1 MTKFFKIIGSIIGIA
16 FFVFTLIP
24 FIWTFYCSFRTSGSL
39 SLGKFWTDISD
50 FTFGNYISV
59 FSSTATNLTTCIINS
74 FITATAVTIISLF
87 VALITGYV
95 LTRFRLKGRN
105 AFIIFFLSGQ
115 MFPLVLVLI
124 PLFQLLNTIGLI
136 NTLPGLILTHIVMAL
151 PFSIWLTVGYMT
163 QIPREL
169 DEAAMIDG
177 LGWFGCLVKIVL
189 PLALP
194 AIAVV
199 AFYSFM
205 VSWGDYLFA
214 SIISQEVSSQT
225 LPYGIATFMSS
236 STSNLRWGSINAAII
251 VSVTPTT
258 ILFMILKKWIIE
270 GLTSGAVKG

>member
-1 MTKFFKIIGSIIGIA
+1 
-16 FFVFTLIP
+16 
-24 FIWTFYCSFRTSGSL
+24 L
-39 SLGKFWTDISD
+39 SLGKFWTGFSD
-50 FTFGNYISV
+50 LTFDNYVSV
-59 FSSTATNLTTCIINS
+59 FTSTATNLTTCIINS
-74 FITATAVTIISLF
+74 FIAAIAVTVISLF
-87 VALITGYV
+87 VALIAGYV
-95 LTRFRLKGRN
+95 LTRFKLKGSN
-105 AFIIFFLSGQ
+105 GFIVLFLSAQ

-124 PLFQLLNTIGLI
+124 PLYQLLSTVNLI
-136 NTLPGLILTHIVMAL
+136 NSIPGLILAHIVMAL
-151 PFSIWLTVGYMT
+151 PFGIWLTVGYMN
-163 QIPREL
+163 QIPKEL

-177 LGWFGCLVKIVL
+177 LGWFGCLMKIIL
-189 PLALP
+189 PLSLP

-251 VSVTPTT
+251 ISVAPTT
-258 ILFMILKKWIIE
+258 IIFMILKRWVIE